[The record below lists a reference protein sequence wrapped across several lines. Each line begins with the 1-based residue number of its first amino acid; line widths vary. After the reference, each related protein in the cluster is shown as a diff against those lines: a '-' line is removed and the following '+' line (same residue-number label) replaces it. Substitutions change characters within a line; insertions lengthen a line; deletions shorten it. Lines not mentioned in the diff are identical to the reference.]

1 MEAKLHLDILPQPD
15 DSACGPTCLH
25 AVYRYWGDVVPL
37 RRVIAETPKIP
48 GGGTLA
54 VLLACHAL
62 RRGYRATIY
71 TFDLRVLDPT
81 WFADPGADIPAKLAE
96 RMAAATR
103 PKVRLAAKA
112 YRDYLALG
120 GELRFQDLTV
130 SLLRR
135 LLKNS
140 LPVLTGLSATYLYR
154 TAREREEDGKLVYD
168 DVAGEPAGHFVV
180 VCGYDM
186 ERRQALV
193 ADPLLPNPMSQG
205 QVYEVDLNRLSCA
218 ILLGSLTYDANLLVI
233 QPGPAGKAQEPAR
246 PSRADSPLRTRK
258 NRGGKRVRSRR
269 HREP

>member
-1 MEAKLHLDILPQPD
+1 METKLHLDILPQPD
-15 DSACGPTCLH
+15 DSTCGPTCLH
-25 AVYRYWGDVVPL
+25 AVYRYWGEVLPL

-62 RRGYRATIY
+62 RRGYQATLY
-71 TFDLRVLDPT
+71 TFDLRIFDPT
-81 WFADPGADIPAKLAE
+81 WFANPQTDFAAKLIQ
-96 RMAAATR
+96 RMEAATR

-112 YRDYLALG
+112 YREFLGLG

-154 TAREREEDGKLVYD
+154 TAREREEGGRLVYD
-168 DVAGEPAGHFVV
+168 DVRGEPSGHFVV
-180 VCGYDM
+180 LCGYDM
-186 ERRQALV
+186 ERREALV
-193 ADPLLPNPMSQG
+193 ADPLLPNPMSPK
-205 QVYEVDLNRLSCA
+205 QVYAVDLNRLSCA

-233 QPGPAGKAQEPAR
+233 QPALGQNETR
-246 PSRADSPLRTRK
+246 PRRK
-258 NRGGKRVRSRR
+258 KNNARGGKRVRSRG

>member
-1 MEAKLHLDILPQPD
+1 MEVEAKLHLDILPQPD
-15 DSACGPTCLH
+15 DSTCGPTCLH
-25 AVYRYWGDVVPL
+25 AVYRYWGDVLPL

-62 RRGYRATIY
+62 RRGYRAALY
-71 TFDLRVLDPT
+71 TFDLRILDPT
-81 WFADPGADIPAKLAE
+81 WFTDPATDIPAKLAA
-96 RMAAATR
+96 RAAVARR
-103 PKVRLAAKA
+103 PKDRLAAKA
-112 YRDYLALG
+112 YMDFLALG

-135 LLKNS
+135 LLRNA

-154 TAREREEDGKLVYD
+154 TAREREEGGSMVFD

-233 QPGPAGKAQEPAR
+233 RPASARGADPAAR
-246 PSRADSPLRTRK
+246 PAK
-258 NRGGKRVRSRR
+258 KRGGKRVRSRR

>member
-1 MEAKLHLDILPQPD
+1 MEANLQLDILPQPD
-15 DSACGPTCLH
+15 DSTCGPTCLH

-71 TFDLRVLDPT
+71 TYDLRVLDPT
-81 WFADPGADIPAKLAE
+81 WFADPATDFPAKLAA
-96 RMAAATR
+96 RAAATNR
-103 PKVRLAAKA
+103 PKVRLAARA
-112 YRDYLALG
+112 YTEFLALG

-135 LLKNS
+135 LLKKS
-140 LPVLTGLSATYLYR
+140 LPVLTGLSATWLYR
-154 TAREREEDGKLVYD
+154 TAREVEGKDGAMLYD

-186 ERRQALV
+186 ERREALV
-193 ADPLLPNPMSQG
+193 ADPLLPNPMSLG

-233 QPGPAGKAQEPAR
+233 QPKAAAKAP
-246 PSRADSPLRTRK
+246 PSEKPKKS
-258 NRGGKRVRSRR
+258 RGGKRVRSRR